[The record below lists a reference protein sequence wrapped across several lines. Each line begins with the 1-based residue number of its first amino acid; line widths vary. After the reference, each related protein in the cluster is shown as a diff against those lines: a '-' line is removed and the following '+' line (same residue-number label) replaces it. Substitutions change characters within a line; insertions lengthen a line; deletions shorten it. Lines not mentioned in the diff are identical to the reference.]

1 MAHRCGATGQND
13 SAPGCRTA
21 PASHDTLRKT
31 ELLLLAEGLYP
42 SLTAYLLITRTIYLL
57 VRSQSLRI
65 CGRVSSEL
73 RSGEESQSQ
82 SGRKKEKNRDK
93 KEVNRL
99 ATSMS

>member
-65 CGRVSSEL
+65 CGRVRSEL
-73 RSGEESQSQ
+73 RSGEESQS
-82 SGRKKEKNRDK
+82 GRKKEINRDK

-99 ATSMS
+99 ATSVS